1 MPIFDY
7 QISGPVG
14 GTKIDRTVDI
24 PVGGATNS
32 LDVIL
37 TALQPSPQVVVVRRN
52 RFGVQ
57 RGTKEIRLAMKSR
70 VAGASAA
77 GVVMDLGSVMSD
89 RVRTTDIRN
98 RNGYTLEMD
107 ANDEDKIL
115 LKKGMLVDSE
125 IMFTGTGLT
134 TDFVTPRVGPGNWI
148 HVMMQLELLDTGV
161 ANLKVRKS
169 SDPVNAV
176 SPTWARITGLPDLSL
191 GRFDVRSPGWIGVY
205 GRGTTGSLARFNTIS
220 LTDQI
225 TVL

>member
-1 MPIFDY
+1 MPLFDY

-24 PVGGATNS
+24 PVGGDTHS
-32 LDVIL
+32 LDTIL
-37 TALQPSPQVVVVRRN
+37 TLLQPSPEVVIARRN
-52 RFGVQ
+52 RFGAQ

-70 VAGASAA
+70 VAGVSAA
-77 GVVMDLGSVMSD
+77 GVIMDLGSVMSD

-107 ANDEDKIL
+107 ANDEDKLL

-125 IMFTGTGLT
+125 VMFTGTGLT

-148 HVMMQLELLDTGV
+148 HIMMQLSFQDNGT
-161 ANLKVRKS
+161 AFLKVRKS
-169 SDPVNAV
+169 SDPVNTV
-176 SPTWARITGLPDLSL
+176 SPTWARVTGLPDLVL
-191 GRFDVRSPGWIGVY
+191 GKFDVRAPGWIGVY